1 MALVIVSR
9 VHPSSD
15 VWAPEMR
22 RLMPEIDIR
31 YWPDVGNAAEV
42 EAVLM
47 WQAPDGLFERLPNL
61 KAIFATGAGV
71 DAILGDARVPKHL
84 PLARL
89 VDPSMTAEMSEY
101 VVLQTL
107 RFHRQEPTYAA
118 QQRDRVW
125 TVHPQPHPEERR
137 IGMMGLGE
145 LGQDALRM
153 LKPFG
158 FALGGWSRTPKT
170 IDGVETFSGADG
182 LQRFL
187 ARTDIL
193 INLLPLT
200 AETENIIDTKL
211 LSALPKGA
219 FLVNCARGRHVVDAD
234 LLAALDSGQLAGAAL
249 DVFHQEPLP
258 GEHPYWSH
266 PRVILTPHAA
276 ALTNPLTATPQIV
289 DNLRRVE
296 AGQPLV
302 NLVDRSRGY

>member
-31 YWPDVGNAAEV
+31 YWPDVGNPDEV

-47 WQAPDGLFERLPNL
+47 WQAPEGLFQRLPKL

-71 DAILGDARVPKHL
+71 DAILGDPTVPKHL

-101 VVLQTL
+101 VVLQVL

-125 TVHPQPHPEERR
+125 KVHPQPHPEQRR
-137 IGMMGLGE
+137 VGVMGLGE
-145 LGQDALRM
+145 LGQDALHK
-153 LKPFG
+153 LAPFG
-158 FALGGWSRTPKT
+158 FALGGWSRTPKALA
-170 IDGVETFSGADG
+170 GVETFSGADG
-182 LQRFL
+182 FTRFL

-193 INLLPLT
+193 VNLLPLT
-200 AETENIIDTKL
+200 AETENIVDARL
-211 LSALPKGA
+211 LAGLPEGA

-234 LLAALDSGQLAGAAL
+234 LLAALDSGRLAGAAL
-249 DVFHQEPLP
+249 DVFRQEPLP
-258 GEHPYWSH
+258 ADHPFWSH
-266 PRVILTPHAA
+266 PKVILTPHAA

-289 DNLRRVE
+289 DNLRRVQ
-296 AGQPLV
+296 AGRPLV
-302 NLVDRSRGY
+302 NLVDRTRGY

>member
-9 VHPSSD
+9 EHPSSD

-31 YWPDVGNAAEV
+31 YWPDVGDPAEV
-42 EAVLM
+42 DAVLM
-47 WQAPDGLFERLPNL
+47 WEAPDGMFERLANL

-71 DAILGDARVPKHL
+71 DAILRDERVPKHL

-89 VDPSMTAEMSEY
+89 VDPSMTSEMSEY

-107 RFHRQEPTYAA
+107 RFHRQEPTYTA

-125 TVHPQPHPEERR
+125 KVHPQPHPHTRR
-137 IGMMGLGE
+137 VGMMGLGE
-145 LGQDALRM
+145 LGRDALNM

-158 FALGGWSRTPKT
+158 FALAGWSRTPRT
-170 IDGVETFSGADG
+170 VEGVECFAGRDQ
-182 LQRFL
+182 LDRFL

-193 INLLPLT
+193 VNLLPLT
-200 AETENIIDTKL
+200 ADTAGIIDARL
-211 LSALPKGA
+211 LATLPRGA
-219 FLVNCARGRHVVDAD
+219 FVINCARGRHLVDAD
-234 LLAALDSGQLAGAAL
+234 LLAALDSGHVAGAAL
-249 DVFHQEPLP
+249 DVFHEEPLP
-258 GEHPYWSH
+258 TDHPYWSH

-289 DNLRRVE
+289 DNLRRVQE
-296 AGQPLV
+296 GRPLV
-302 NLVDRSRGY
+302 NLVDRGRGY

>member
-9 VHPSSD
+9 AHPASD
-15 VWAPEMR
+15 LWAPAMR

-31 YWPDVGNAAEV
+31 YWPEIGDPDEV
-42 EAVLM
+42 DAVLM
-47 WQAPDGLFERLPNL
+47 WQAPDGLFERLPGL

-71 DAILGDARVPKHL
+71 DAILRDERVPTHL

-101 VVLQTL
+101 VVLQAL

-125 TVHPQPHPEERR
+125 KVHPQPHPEERR

-158 FALGGWSRTPKT
+158 FALGGWSRTPRSV
-170 IDGVETFSGADG
+170 DGVECFSGQDG
-182 LQRFL
+182 FERFL

-193 INLLPLT
+193 VNLLPLT
-200 AETENIIDTKL
+200 ANTAGIVDARL
-211 LSALPKGA
+211 LAALPKGA
-219 FLVNCARGRHVVDAD
+219 FVINCARGGHVVDAD
-234 LLAALDSGQLAGAAL
+234 LLAALDSGHVAGAAL
-249 DVFHQEPLP
+249 DVFHEEPLP
-258 GEHPYWSH
+258 ADHPYWSH
-266 PRVILTPHAA
+266 PKVILTPHAA

-289 DNLRRVE
+289 DNLRRVRD
-296 AGQPLV
+296 GRPLV

>member
-31 YWPDVGNAAEV
+31 YWPDVGNAADV
-42 EAVLM
+42 DAVLM
-47 WQAPDGLFERLPNL
+47 WQAPDGLFDRLPGL

-71 DAILGDARVPKHL
+71 DAILRDERVPRHL

-101 VVLQTL
+101 VVLQAL
-107 RFHRQEPTYAA
+107 RFHRQEPTYSA

-125 TVHPQPHPEERR
+125 KVHPQPHPESRR

-158 FALGGWSRTPKT
+158 FALGGWSRTPKE
-170 IDGVETFSGADG
+170 IDGVECFSGKDG
-182 LQRFL
+182 FERFL

-193 INLLPLT
+193 VNLLPLT
-200 AETENIIDTKL
+200 AETAGIVDAKL
-211 LSALPKGA
+211 LAALPRGA
-219 FLVNCARGRHVVDAD
+219 FVINCARGHHLVDAD
-234 LLAALDSGQLAGAAL
+234 LLAALDSGHIAGAAL
-249 DVFHQEPLP
+249 DVFREEPLP
-258 GEHPYWSH
+258 ADHPFWSH
-266 PRVILTPHAA
+266 PKVILTPHAA

-289 DNLRRVE
+289 DNLRRVQ
-296 AGQPLV
+296 AGRPLA
-302 NLVDRSRGY
+302 NLVDRARGY